1 MAVPRGLR
9 RLLEVRELEE
19 ELKKAALEEALSD
32 LRLLRA
38 ALEEARERE
47 RSGRRR
53 VTASAASRDVADR
66 IAGLEETRAA
76 GRYAAAL
83 APRIAGKE
91 REVASWRQ
99 EYLAKRM
106 ERRQVETLIRKA
118 EAAAGVI
125 AGRRGQRQLDDWF
138 LDRAGQGN
146 GARERK

>member
-1 MAVPRGLR
+1 VAVPRGLR